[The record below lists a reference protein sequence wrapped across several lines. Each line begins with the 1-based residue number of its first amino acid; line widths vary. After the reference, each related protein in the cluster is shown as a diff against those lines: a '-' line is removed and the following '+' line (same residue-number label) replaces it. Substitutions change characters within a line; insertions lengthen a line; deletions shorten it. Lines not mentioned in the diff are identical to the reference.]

1 MKRLCIILMVALTV
15 VPLIADEPLASQAA
29 PVAIVIDGI
38 EFKDVSSDRVRMEVR
53 SHVTA
58 SRKLK
63 FKRVRFEQM
72 RLENLPIYLSPIE
85 EHLELEKGAAA
96 SLPRIPVTLYFRDL
110 DSLDPLAQAVRDGK
124 ATVTGQARA
133 DLELNLL
140 ERVATHEKGA
150 HADMPIGM
158 TIPVETPGGNT
169 GKTAALA
176 TLRAAQFALNLG
188 GPALS
193 GMRKSQRAW
202 EDEMRARYAPSLV
215 IAESRYS
222 LRMRNNHEGN
232 NNDPQA
238 DFVVRGVG
246 FRISEDKF
254 VLTSEMIEPWRYDA
268 DTATATQTGEASLIK
283 ESCDLLVWPGSEP
296 MSANPLARSLSQ
308 GQIRVEHNSPQTEIE
323 HIPVNHK
330 NVKVKLLRRDS
341 DANYAVLS
349 FTRAEDKGTGIQ
361 LAPEGVRGSQNWDRL
376 TLFRADDK
384 GRWELVSTPAHR
396 QDGRIVLEEAIDDR
410 AFGSVLIAVE
420 GAVGMV
426 QEERAGMV
434 LRLDWQGH

>member
-1 MKRLCIILMVALTV
+1 MKRLWIILMVAATV
-15 VPLIADEPLASQAA
+15 VPLIADEPPASQAA

-63 FKRVRFEQM
+63 IKRVRFEQM
-72 RLENLPIYLSPIE
+72 RLGNLPIYLNPIE

-96 SLPRIPVTLYFRDL
+96 NLPRIPVTLYFRDL

-124 ATVTGQARA
+124 AMVTGQARA
-133 DLELNLL
+133 DLELNLM
-140 ERVATHEKGA
+140 ERVATHEKDA

-158 TIPVETPGGNT
+158 TIPVEAPGGAT
-169 GKTAALA
+169 GKAAALA

-193 GMRKSQRAW
+193 GMHKSQRAW

-232 NNDPQA
+232 DHEGNDKDPQA

-246 FRISEDKF
+246 FRISEGKF
-254 VLTSEMIEPWRYDA
+254 VLTSEMVEPWRYDA
-268 DTATATQTGEASLIK
+268 DTATAIQTGEASLIK
-283 ESCDLLVWPGSEP
+283 ESCDLLVWPGSEA
-296 MSANPLARSLSQ
+296 MSANSLARSVSQ

-323 HIPVNHK
+323 YVPVNHK

-349 FTRAEDKGTGIQ
+349 FTRAEDKGTGIE
-361 LAPEGVRGSQNWDRL
+361 LASEAV
-376 TLFRADDK
+376 FRADDRGK
-384 GRWELVSTPAHR
+384 WELVSTPAHR
-396 QDGRIVLEEAIDDR
+396 RDGRIVLEEAIDDR
-410 AFGSVLIAVE
+410 AFGSVLIAAE

-434 LRLDWQGH
+434 VRADWGGH